1 MREGRAAGSD
11 LRKKILLCHWSLTM
25 TKKIQKARWIVQG
38 VRDRHTLDMID
49 DGAIL
54 HEDGVILE
62 VGPAAGILARFPDAA
77 VSGSDAQIVLPG
89 FVNAHHHVGLTPL
102 QLGSPDHALE
112 LWFASRLSAR
122 PLDRYLD
129 TLYSAFEMIASG
141 VTTVQHIHGWSP
153 GPVETIFGEAQKIL
167 QAYRDIGMRASYS
180 YAVRVQNRFVY
191 ESDETLLAKLPA
203 HLAAR
208 MGPILR
214 AQQFPFADN
223 LRLFDMLVAENEG
236 QSLTKIQLAP
246 ANLHWCD
253 DEALADLEDRS
264 ARHDIPMHM
273 HLLETAY
280 QREYARRRTGTTAVK
295 HLAKLGLLSPR
306 LTLGHA
312 VWLSEEDI
320 ELVAAHGVCVCHNCS
335 SNFRLRSGVA
345 PLNEFAARG
354 VTVAVGI
361 DEAGLN
367 DDRDMLQEM
376 RLILNVHR
384 SPGMDDRPPT
394 CAQVLRMA
402 TEHGAMT
409 TPFGAGIGRLEV
421 GRSADFVVINHERAL
436 FPFQDPQIGIVEAI
450 MQRAKTAAVDA
461 TVIAGVTVYEDGVFT
476 LIDRDATLREIA
488 AIFARPRSAG
498 EAEMVGFS
506 REMQNF
512 VRNFYDG
519 YFDGAPGRP
528 R

>member
-1 MREGRAAGSD
+1 
-11 LRKKILLCHWSLTM
+11 M
-25 TKKIQKARWIVQG
+25 TKKIQKAKWIVQG

-49 DGAIL
+49 DGAML
-54 HEDGVILE
+54 HEDGIILE
-62 VGPAAGILARFPDAA
+62 VGPAADILAQHPQAV
-77 VSGSDAQIVLPG
+77 VSGSDEQIVLPG

-153 GPVETIFGEAQKIL
+153 GPIETVFGMARQIL
-167 QAYRDIGMRASYS
+167 KAYRDIGMRASYS

-191 ESDETLLAKLPA
+191 ESDETLLEKLPT

-223 LRLFDMLVAENEG
+223 LTLFDMLVAENTG
-236 QSLTKIQLAP
+236 QHLTKIQLAP
-246 ANLHWCD
+246 ANLHWCSD
-253 DEALADLEDRS
+253 AALAALEERS
-264 ARHDIPMHM
+264 ARHDVPMHM

-280 QREYARRRTGTTAVK
+280 QKEYARRRTGTTAVK

-312 VWLSEEDI
+312 VWLSDEDI

-335 SNFRLRSGVA
+335 SNFRLRSGLA

-354 VTVAVGI
+354 IKVAVGI

-384 SPGMDDRPPT
+384 TPGMDDAPPT
-394 CAQVLRMA
+394 CPQVLRMA
-402 TEHGAMT
+402 TEHGAIT
-409 TPFGAGIGRLEV
+409 TPFGASIGRLDV
-421 GRSADFVVINHERAL
+421 GRSADFVVINHKKAL
-436 FPFQDPQIGIVEAI
+436 FPYQDDQIGIVDAI
-450 MQRAKTAAVDA
+450 MQRAKTPAVDA
-461 TVIAGVTVYEDGVFT
+461 TVIAGVTVYQDGRFT
-476 LIDRDATLREIA
+476 LVDRDAILREIA
-488 AIFARPRSAG
+488 AVFARPRSER

-506 REMQNF
+506 QEMQGF
-512 VRNFYDG
+512 VKAYYDQ
-519 YFDGAPGRP
+519 YFDPAPFQP
-528 R
+528 FYKNSSKA

>member
-1 MREGRAAGSD
+1 MSR
-11 LRKKILLCHWSLTM
+11 H
-25 TKKIQKARWIVQG
+25 IQKARWIIQG
-38 VRDRHTLDMID
+38 VRDRHTLDVIE

-62 VGPAAGILARFPDAA
+62 VGSAAGILARHADVQVNGA
-77 VSGSDAQIVLPG
+77 DDQIVLPG
-89 FVNAHHHVGLTPL
+89 FINAHHHVGLTPL

-153 GPVETIFGEAQKIL
+153 GPIETIFGEAQKIL
-167 QAYRDIGMRASYS
+167 CAYRDIGMRASYS

-191 ESDETLLAKLPA
+191 ESDETLLEKLPA

-214 AQQFPFADN
+214 AQQFPFKDN
-223 LRLFDMLVAENEG
+223 LTLFDMLVAENTG

-246 ANLHWCD
+246 ANLHWCTD
-253 DEALADLEDRS
+253 AALADLEDRS
-264 ARHDIPMHM
+264 ARHNVPMHM

-280 QREYARRRTGTTAVK
+280 QKEYARRRTGTTAVK

-312 VWLSEEDI
+312 VWLSEEEI
-320 ELVAAHGVCVCHNCS
+320 ELVATHGVCICHNCS

-345 PLNEFAARG
+345 PLNDFAAHG
-354 VTVAVGI
+354 IKVAVGI

-384 SPGMDDRPPT
+384 TPGMDDRPPT
-394 CAQVLRMA
+394 CGQVLQMA
-402 TEHGAMT
+402 TEHGAAT
-409 TPFGAGIGRLEV
+409 TPFGASIGRLEA
-421 GRSADFVVINHERAL
+421 GRSADFVVLNHKRAL
-436 FPFQDPQIGIVEAI
+436 FPYQDPQIGIVDAI
-450 MQRAKTAAVDA
+450 MQRAKPQAVDA
-461 TVIAGVTVYEDGVFT
+461 TVIAGVTVYENGQFK
-476 LIDRDATLREIA
+476 LIDRDAILREIA
-488 AIFARPRSAG
+488 ERFAQPRSAH

-506 REMQNF
+506 EEMQNF
-512 VRNFYDG
+512 VRRYYDG
-519 YFDGAPGRP
+519 YFDPAPYQP
-528 R
+528 FYNTSSKV